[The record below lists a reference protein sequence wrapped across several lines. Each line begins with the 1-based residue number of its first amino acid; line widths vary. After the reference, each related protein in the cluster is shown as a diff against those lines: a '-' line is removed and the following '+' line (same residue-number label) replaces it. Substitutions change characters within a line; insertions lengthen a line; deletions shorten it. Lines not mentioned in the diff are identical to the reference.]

1 MGDAAPLPVASGL
14 AAGPVGGPGGNAV
27 RARENGAGVRGLL
40 IAARRHSALIA
51 ACGWLAGSV
60 LAAELAPLPFSP
72 TAPNPGAVLLP
83 PSGAHW
89 FGTDQNGTDVF
100 SRVIAAASN
109 DIPLALAGALLAALV
124 GGAAGVVLSRGG
136 RVSDACMR
144 LLDLFQSLPVI
155 VVALTIV
162 ALAGS
167 SFTNVV
173 VALGLIMIP
182 QFVRITRAEALVV
195 RSHRYIEASEA
206 VGASATRVTFRH
218 VLPNVLPVVLTQ
230 LSLSAGMGLL
240 AIAGL
245 GFLGVGV
252 QPSTPSWGLMLNGGA
267 QFIGTGQWWVLVPP
281 AAAIVVSVL
290 SFNAL
295 ARGVQRLL
303 DKESREP

>member
-1 MGDAAPLPVASGL
+1 VIGNVTPADAAGL
-14 AAGPVGGPGGNAV
+14 VPGPPGPSVSRGRAGGFLRRG
-27 RARENGAGVRGLL
+27 RRHAGL
-40 IAARRHSALIA
+40 IAALV
-51 ACGWLAGSV
+51 WLVGSV
-60 LAAELAPLPFSP
+60 LAALVAPLPYSP
-72 TAPNPGAVLLP
+72 TAPNPAAVLLP

-89 FGTDQNGTDVF
+89 LGTDQNGTDVF

-109 DIPLALAGALLAALV
+109 DIPLALAGALVAALI
-124 GGAAGVVLSRGG
+124 GGAAGVLLSRSG
-136 RVSDACMR
+136 RLADAFMR

-167 SFTNVV
+167 SFLNVV
-173 VALGLIMIP
+173 IALGLIMIP
-182 QFVRITRAEALVV
+182 QFIRITRAEALVV
-195 RSHRYIEASEA
+195 RSHRFIQASEA
-206 VGASATRVTFRH
+206 VGAGPARITFRH
-218 VLPNVLPVVLTQ
+218 VLPNVMPVVLAQ

-252 QPSTPSWGLMLNGGA
+252 QPSTPSWGLMLNGGS

-281 AAAIVVSVL
+281 AAAIVLSVL

-295 ARGVQRLL
+295 AHGLQRIL
-303 DKESREP
+303 DKEVRAP

>member
-1 MGDAAPLPVASGL
+1 VSGARANAALVL
-14 AAGPVGGPGGNAV
+14 
-27 RARENGAGVRGLL
+27 AGV
-40 IAARRHSALIA
+40 
-51 ACGWLAGSV
+51 WLVGSV
-60 LAAELAPLPFSP
+60 LAAVLAPLPYSP
-72 TAPNPGAVLLP
+72 TAPNPSQVLQP

-89 FGTDQNGTDVF
+89 LGTDQSGIDVL

-109 DIPLALAGALLAALV
+109 DIPLAFLGALVACVL
-124 GGAAGVVLSRGG
+124 GGAAGVALSRDS
-136 RVSDACMR
+136 RISDAWMR
-144 LLDLFQSLPVI
+144 LLDLFQSLPVL

-195 RSHRYIEASEA
+195 RAHRFVEASEA
-206 VGASATRVTFRH
+206 IGASSLRVTFRH
-218 VLPNVLPVVLTQ
+218 VLPNVMPVVLAQ
-230 LSLSAGMGLL
+230 LSLSAGIGLL

-267 QFIGTGQWWVLVPP
+267 QFIGTGQWWVLLPP
-281 AAAIVVSVL
+281 AIAIVLSVL

-295 ARGVQRLL
+295 AHGLQRLL
-303 DKESREP
+303 ERERNL